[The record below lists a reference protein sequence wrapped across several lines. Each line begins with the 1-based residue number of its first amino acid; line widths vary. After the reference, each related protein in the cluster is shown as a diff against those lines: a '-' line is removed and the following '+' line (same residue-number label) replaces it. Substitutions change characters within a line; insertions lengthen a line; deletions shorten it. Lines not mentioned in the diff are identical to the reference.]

1 MRRHLSSA
9 LIAIILLSTNP
20 FIRDYRGAD
29 PGDRSFIKVVRHI
42 LHKLVPGGTGDELVP
57 PKP

>member
-20 FIRDYRGAD
+20 FIRDYRGSD
-29 PGDRSFIKVVRHI
+29 PGDRGFIKIVRHI
-42 LHKLVPGGTGDELVP
+42 LHKLVPGSADDLVP

>member
-9 LIAIILLSTNP
+9 LIAIILLSANP
-20 FIRDYRGAD
+20 FVREDRGSD
-29 PGDRSFIKVVRHI
+29 PGRSFIKIVRHI
-42 LHKLVPGGTGDELVP
+42 LHKLVPGSTDELIP

>member
-20 FIRDYRGAD
+20 FVRDYRD
-29 PGDRSFIKVVRHI
+29 SDSPGRSVIKIVRHI
-42 LHKLVPGGTGDELVP
+42 LHKLMPGSTDDLTP

>member
-9 LIAIILLSTNP
+9 LIAIILLSSNP
-20 FIRDYRGAD
+20 FVRDYRDSD
-29 PGDRSFIKVVRHI
+29 PTGRSFIKMVRHI
-42 LHKLVPGGTGDELVP
+42 LHKLIPGGTDELIP

>member
-9 LIAIILLSTNP
+9 LIAIILLSANP
-20 FIRDYRGAD
+20 FVRDYRDSD
-29 PGDRSFIKVVRHI
+29 PTGRSFIKIVRHI
-42 LHKLVPGGTGDELVP
+42 LHKLVPGSSDELIP

>member
-1 MRRHLSSA
+1 MRRYLSSA
-9 LIAIILLSTNP
+9 LLAIILLSTNP

-29 PGDRSFIKVVRHI
+29 PGDRSFIKIVRHI
-42 LHKLVPGGTGDELVP
+42 LHKLVPGSTDDLTP